1 MSGMSAS
8 ETDERS
14 PSILIESPAVEM
26 IVERKTG
33 RVGAFQSRNFRLLWT
48 GLIIANS
55 GSWMATTAEGWLVT
69 DMASGNASVIIGLI
83 ALAFALPM
91 FGLIMIGGAVA
102 DRFPRMR
109 MLWIV
114 QCCYLTFSTTL
125 AVVTLLDLIQIWML
139 IVYSFLNGLVLAFDS
154 PARNALLP
162 DLVPK
167 EDLAGAV
174 SLNSAAYSGAA
185 LIGPAIAGAL
195 IPIIGVGGV
204 YAFNALSVIAVLVAL
219 TRMRNVPEHA
229 VNKQTQGNV
238 WTSIKRGVHFARESR
253 IILGVLAV
261 SVVSGIFARSYS
273 PLLVIFARE
282 EFHVG
287 SFKFGLMVAA
297 PGIGTLLAAFMI
309 ASRKDMGQR
318 GKKLWIFVS
327 ALAVVLMIFAIMPW
341 YIGALPMLIITGFC
355 VTLTAATMATIIQLQ
370 TPPELRGRIMSIYM
384 MTLIAV
390 PSVGTLM
397 NGAVADVIGV
407 RVAVFSGA
415 VIVLLVVALLF
426 FRNPQLREV

>member
-14 PSILIESPAVEM
+14 PSILIESPAVET
-26 IVERKTG
+26 IARKKAV
-33 RVGAFQSRNFRLLWT
+33 RVGAFQSRNFRLPWT
-48 GLIIANS
+48 GLTIANS

-102 DRFPRMR
+102 DRFPRIR

-114 QCCYLTFSTTL
+114 QCCYLTFSTAL

-204 YAFNALSVIAVLVAL
+204 YAFNAVSVLAVLAAL
-219 TRMRNVPEHA
+219 AKMRNVPEH
-229 VNKQTQGNV
+229 
-238 WTSIKRGVHFARESR
+238 
-253 IILGVLAV
+253 
-261 SVVSGIFARSYS
+261 
-273 PLLVIFARE
+273 
-282 EFHVG
+282 
-287 SFKFGLMVAA
+287 
-297 PGIGTLLAAFMI
+297 
-309 ASRKDMGQR
+309 
-318 GKKLWIFVS
+318 
-327 ALAVVLMIFAIMPW
+327 
-341 YIGALPMLIITGFC
+341 
-355 VTLTAATMATIIQLQ
+355 
-370 TPPELRGRIMSIYM
+370 
-384 MTLIAV
+384 
-390 PSVGTLM
+390 
-397 NGAVADVIGV
+397 
-407 RVAVFSGA
+407 
-415 VIVLLVVALLF
+415 
-426 FRNPQLREV
+426 

>member
-8 ETDERS
+8 EADELS
-14 PSILIESPAVEM
+14 PSILIEPPAVET
-26 IVERKTG
+26 IAEKKTG

-204 YAFNALSVIAVLVAL
+204 YAFNAVSVIAVLVAL
-219 TRMRNVPEHA
+219 AKMRNVPEHA
-229 VNKQTQGNV
+229 VNKKTQGNV
-238 WTSIKRGVHFARESR
+238 WTSIKRGVRFARESP

-341 YIGALPMLIITGFC
+341 YVGALPMLIIIGFC

-390 PSVGTLM
+390 PSIGTLL

-415 VIVLLVVALLF
+415 VIVLVVVALLF
-426 FRNPQLREV
+426 SRNSQLREV

>member
-1 MSGMSAS
+1 MNAS
-8 ETDERS
+8 EADEIA
-14 PSILIESPAVEM
+14 PPLPVESPVRETAAPAK
-26 IVERKTG
+26 RG

-69 DMASGNASVIIGLI
+69 DMAKDNASVIIGLI

-91 FGLIMIGGAVA
+91 FGLTMIGGAIA
-102 DRFPRMR
+102 DRFPRKR

-114 QCCYLTFSTTL
+114 QCCYLVFSTTL

-139 IVYSFLNGLVLAFDS
+139 ILYSFGNGLVLAFDS

-162 DLVPK
+162 DLVSK

-204 YAFNALSVIAVLVAL
+204 YTFTAISVVAVLIAL
-219 TRMRNVPEHA
+219 ARMKDVPEFA
-229 VNKQTQGNV
+229 IDKKSQGNV
-238 WTSIKRGVHFARESR
+238 WNSIKRGVHFARESR
-253 IILGVLAV
+253 VILGVLAV
-261 SVVSGIFARSYS
+261 SVISGIFARSYG
-273 PLLVIFARE
+273 PLLVIFARD

-297 PGIGTLLAAFMI
+297 PGIGTLIAAFFL
-309 ASRKDMGQR
+309 ASRKDMGER

-327 ALAVVLMIFAIMPW
+327 ALSVVLMIFAAMPW
-341 YIGALPMLIITGFC
+341 YFGGLPMLVVTGFC
-355 VTLTAATMATIIQLQ
+355 VTLTSATMATIIQLQ
-370 TPPELRGRIMSIYM
+370 TPQELRGRIMSIYM

-390 PSVGTLM
+390 PSIGTLII
-397 NGAVADVIGV
+397 GSIADIIGV
-407 RVAVFSGA
+407 RVTVFAGA
-415 VIVLLVVALLF
+415 VIVLGIVALIF
-426 FRNPQLREV
+426 TRNQQLREV